1 MRIRQKKVGVAYWAK
16 VRKDVIFIPSSA
28 RDEERFRQNVCD
40 HVSTI
45 LQFCKQKSLFFLVQD
60 SSLCL
65 FLAKK
70 WEMTRK
76 YVQVGGSAVANCG
89 TEGDPHWYIRTLKDP
104 QRYPNQCSF
113 SFSYDCRIHFP
124 MGNAIFVGQHFITF
138 KNIKGTTDH
147 IL

>member
-16 VRKDVIFIPSSA
+16 VRKDVIFIPSLA

-60 SSLCL
+60 RSLCL
-65 FLAKK
+65 FLTKR

-76 YVQVGGSAVANCG
+76 YVQERASAVANCG
-89 TEGDPHWYIRTLKDP
+89 TEGGPHWYIRTLKDP
-104 QRYPNQCSF
+104 PKIPQPVFLLLLILLQNSLSNGKR
-113 SFSYDCRIHFP
+113 
-124 MGNAIFVGQHFITF
+124 
-138 KNIKGTTDH
+138 NICGTTFYY
-147 IL
+147 I